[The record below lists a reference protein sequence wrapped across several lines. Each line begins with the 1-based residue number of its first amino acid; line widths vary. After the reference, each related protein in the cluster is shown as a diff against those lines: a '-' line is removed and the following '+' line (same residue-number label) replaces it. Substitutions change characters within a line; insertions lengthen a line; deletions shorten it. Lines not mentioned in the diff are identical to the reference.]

1 MTTRRKVREYWTE
14 VKRVVDGEVKQTTCC
29 CASPGSTSKECRKV
43 SGNKTA
49 CRCDCHR
56 KYFPMPVDESKLT
69 SLESDFYQLWKRL
82 SKCKEPIEHDY
93 RFHDVRKWRF
103 DFAFPEKMVAVEMEG
118 GVFSQGR
125 HTRSSGY
132 IGDVDKYNEAQAL
145 GWRVMR
151 YTVKHLQSNPMGV
164 IEQVKGLLSAS

>member
-1 MTTRRKVREYWTE
+1 
-14 VKRVVDGEVKQTTCC
+14 
-29 CASPGSTSKECRKV
+29 
-43 SGNKTA
+43 
-49 CRCDCHR
+49 
-56 KYFPMPVDESKLT
+56 MPVDESKLT

>member
-1 MTTRRKVREYWTE
+1 LQDGNFRRKSQFEME
-14 VKRVVDGEVKQTTCC
+14 
-29 CASPGSTSKECRKV
+29 SRK
-43 SGNKTA
+43 
-49 CRCDCHR
+49 
-56 KYFPMPVDESKLT
+56 MPVDESKLT

-93 RFHDVRKWRF
+93 RFHPVRQWMF

-118 GVFSQGR
+118 GVFSKGG
-125 HTRSSGY
+125 HTRGKHYS
-132 IGDVDKYNEAQAL
+132 DDCWKYNEAQSL

-151 YTVKHLQSNPMGV
+151 YTVKHLESNPMGV